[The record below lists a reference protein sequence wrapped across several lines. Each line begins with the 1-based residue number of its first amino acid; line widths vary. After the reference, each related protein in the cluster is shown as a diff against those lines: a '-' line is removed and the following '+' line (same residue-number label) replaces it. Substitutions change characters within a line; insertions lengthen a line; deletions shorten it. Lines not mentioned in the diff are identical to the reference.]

1 MCNNAQE
8 NTKKQPVQ
16 RIEVAQVLEVRKQ
29 NFKTNNSESQT
40 TLKLQSEKKN
50 TTLRKSKNLSPV

>member
-8 NTKKQPVQ
+8 NTKKQLVQ

-40 TLKLQSEKKN
+40 TLKLQSEKKH
-50 TTLRKSKNLSPV
+50 NLKKI